1 MSWKVMGGAA
11 LSQGEG
17 EEGPE
22 PSASL
27 AEAEPGGRGV
37 MRLEGWKGQQRVAA
51 TPQRHVRRCG
61 RCEGS
66 PLEGVRQGSDGF
78 SLLCLCPLRVLFMCL
93 WLSPPCWELAEG
105 RLSPLSFQEL
115 HEGRNHG
122 PVPSDTSPS
131 ASGTVRLHWVA
142 PPIRKCA
149 PGAGMLSASVPAGSQ
164 ARRRELCIC
173 HQWTTFLPGNAPP
186 TSRRKPRS
194 SAQVWPTSGAHAHL
208 PGWATWGR
216 WRFRQGRSLPPLLKL
231 HHGE

>member
-1 MSWKVMGGAA
+1 MGGAA
-11 LSQGEG
+11 LGQGEG

-51 TPQRHVRRCG
+51 TPQRHVRRYG

-78 SLLCLCPLRVLFMCL
+78 SLLCLCPLRVRFMCL

-131 ASGTVRLHWVA
+131 ASGTVRLHWEA

-186 TSRRKPRS
+186 PPAAESPAALHRCGLP
-194 SAQVWPTSGAHAHL
+194 QVHTPTYQAGL
-208 PGWATWGR
+208 PGAG
-216 WRFRQGRSLPPLLKL
+216 GGSGKAGPCPPC
-231 HHGE
+231 

>member
-1 MSWKVMGGAA
+1 
-11 LSQGEG
+11 
-17 EEGPE
+17 
-22 PSASL
+22 
-27 AEAEPGGRGV
+27 

-51 TPQRHVRRCG
+51 TPQRHVRRYG

-78 SLLCLCPLRVLFMCL
+78 SLLCLCPLRVPFMCL

-186 TSRRKPRS
+186 HQPPKAPQLCTGVAYLRCTRPLTRLGYLGQVEVPARPVPAPPAEAPSRGMTNTRPYITTINS
-194 SAQVWPTSGAHAHL
+194 LSPPQQPL
-208 PGWATWGR
+208 P
-216 WRFRQGRSLPPLLKL
+216 QGSHSCPYP
-231 HHGE
+231 

>member
-1 MSWKVMGGAA
+1 MGGAA
-11 LSQGEG
+11 LGQGEG

-61 RCEGS
+61 RCKGS

-78 SLLCLCPLRVLFMCL
+78 SLLCLCPLRVRFMCL
-93 WLSPPCWELAEG
+93 WLSPPHWELAEG

-149 PGAGMLSASVPAGSQ
+149 PGAGMLSASVQQ
-164 ARRRELCIC
+164 APKQGEENYASATNGQLSY
-173 HQWTTFLPGNAPP
+173 PEMPPP
-186 TSRRKPRS
+186 TSPRKPRS

-216 WRFRQGRSLPPLLKL
+216 WRFQQGQSLPPLLKL

>member
-11 LSQGEG
+11 LGQGEG

-78 SLLCLCPLRVLFMCL
+78 SLLCLCPLRVRFMCL

-149 PGAGMLSASVPAGSQ
+149 PGAGMLSAWFRQAPKQGEENYASATNGQLSYPEMPPPPPAPESPAALHRCGLPQVHTPTYQ
-164 ARRRELCIC
+164 AG
-173 HQWTTFLPGNAPP
+173 LPGAGGGSGKAGPCPP
-186 TSRRKPRS
+186 C
-194 SAQVWPTSGAHAHL
+194 
-208 PGWATWGR
+208 
-216 WRFRQGRSLPPLLKL
+216 
-231 HHGE
+231 